1 MTKGWKKPLL
11 CELGT
16 SIAEWPTPSPTP
28 KPTHVPTATLSPT
41 GKIYLP
47 INTEK
52 YIISP
57 SSVGACRGNGGS
69 SNKVNN
75 KYKLG
80 LTQAEC
86 ETECDDITTCL
97 GYAYQTGAGDAAEKY
112 CLVYGPG
119 VAGSCSNAFQD
130 TQEKCE
136 ALGSCSDTSVDP
148 CGESSSCL
156 FIKEACENTGG
167 IWTSTPGV
175 WTEPG
180 GGWTGM
186 SHATTHIATGNGNP
200 EYTCYD
206 IDPDDHDA
214 TCTNGEDHAGYTV
227 HGKYLEC
234 AAKWTDASKPGC
246 VDIEG
251 CPATPC
257 NSDDSEAWCCET
269 ADCSGAWHYC
279 GCERDFEAN
288 GKEDWACDR
297 TAGCVYTGAPLV
309 ETVIRPHPGDALGCD
324 NVYNNGMLGA
334 CRGTDQTTGGQVG
347 VSSKWSRNCN
357 IDGKQKDCGA
367 TGEPPCEM
375 TQAECEAGCAAE
387 NAIAPG
393 RCQAYHHMPGQQ
405 TPTGWVTGGW
415 CSVFGPGVATGIGWD
430 EAAGAAEPDSCWGYW
445 ETDSTHVDGT
455 NANIMYMCWTV
466 KDTTV
471 NNVCVL

>member
-41 GKIYLP
+41 VKLIPP

-186 SHATTHIATGNGNP
+186 SYVTTHMGRGGGRRGARLVLGLLGN
-200 EYTCYD
+200 
-206 IDPDDHDA
+206 
-214 TCTNGEDHAGYTV
+214 
-227 HGKYLEC
+227 
-234 AAKWTDASKPGC
+234 
-246 VDIEG
+246 
-251 CPATPC
+251 
-257 NSDDSEAWCCET
+257 
-269 ADCSGAWHYC
+269 
-279 GCERDFEAN
+279 
-288 GKEDWACDR
+288 
-297 TAGCVYTGAPLV
+297 
-309 ETVIRPHPGDALGCD
+309 
-324 NVYNNGMLGA
+324 
-334 CRGTDQTTGGQVG
+334 
-347 VSSKWSRNCN
+347 
-357 IDGKQKDCGA
+357 
-367 TGEPPCEM
+367 
-375 TQAECEAGCAAE
+375 
-387 NAIAPG
+387 
-393 RCQAYHHMPGQQ
+393 
-405 TPTGWVTGGW
+405 
-415 CSVFGPGVATGIGWD
+415 
-430 EAAGAAEPDSCWGYW
+430 
-445 ETDSTHVDGT
+445 
-455 NANIMYMCWTV
+455 
-466 KDTTV
+466 
-471 NNVCVL
+471 